1 MSRFGYFML
10 TYVMVLFGIANACF
24 GPLPRLVWNAT
35 ASTPE
40 GLYRVI
46 KDRHFQVGEL
56 VAVAP
61 PPKLADW
68 LAVRHFL
75 PLHAVLMKQVSAVEG
90 ARVCRAGLSI
100 IIDGRT
106 IAQARERDHL
116 GRLLPVWTGC
126 RTLGRADIFLMNA
139 AVPDS
144 LDGRYFGPLPVKSVV
159 GRAEPIWTKAVA
171 STQPSPTGPRR
182 ERG

>member
-1 MSRFGYFML
+1 MSRFGYVML
-10 TYVMVLFGIANACF
+10 TYVMVLFGIVNACF
-24 GPLPRLVWNAT
+24 GSLPRLVWNAT

-46 KDRHFQVGEL
+46 NDRHFEVGEL

-90 ARVCRAGLSI
+90 AHVCRAGLSI
-100 IIDGRT
+100 TIDGRT
-106 IAQARERDHL
+106 IAQARERDHF
-116 GRLLPVWTGC
+116 GRLLPVWAGC
-126 RTLGRADIFLMNA
+126 RTLGRGDIFLMNA

-159 GRAEPIWTKAVA
+159 GRAEPIWTRPLAAAA
-171 STQPSPTGPRR
+171 SGPTQLRR
-182 ERG
+182 SRG